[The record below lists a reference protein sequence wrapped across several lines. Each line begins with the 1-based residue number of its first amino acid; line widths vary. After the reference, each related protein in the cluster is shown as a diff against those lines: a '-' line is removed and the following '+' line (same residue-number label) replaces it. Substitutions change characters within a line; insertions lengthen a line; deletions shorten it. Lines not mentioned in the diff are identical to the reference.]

1 MTSDEDEEL
10 IKSTRL
16 ISRLKRSW
24 DARYPEKNRV
34 SKQNLRDNA
43 TRLKNELETNV
54 GSKDIN

>member
-54 GSKDIN
+54 GSKDTN

>member
-10 IKSTRL
+10 IKGTRL
-16 ISRLKRSW
+16 ILRLKRSW

-54 GSKDIN
+54 GSKDTN